1 LREKLTFA
9 NVMSS
14 VAVFLALGGTALAVK
29 ANSVGSRQIIDD
41 SIKGRDVA
49 DGRLKGRD
57 LKSGA
62 IGAREVDEAAFDL
75 EPFVK
80 MDSTSFGCDPGSTTF
95 VNCGSITLGTQEPSR
110 VLLVAGG
117 GQSGLSNSEGTCKFR
132 INNGAELL
140 ASAPPSFGDP
150 DERQLLVNNGIAL
163 TAVSDVIPPGVNN
176 FKLVCNETGGD
187 VAFSTTFSALAIG
200 GTAD

>member
-29 ANSVGSRQIIDD
+29 ANSVGSRQIKDG

-49 DGRLKGRD
+49 DGKLKGKG
-57 LKSGA
+57 LKTA
-62 IGAREVDEAAFDL
+62 TIGAREIDESAFDL

-80 MDSTSFGCDPGSTTF
+80 MDSTNFGCDPGSTSF
-95 VNCGSITLGTQEPSR
+95 VNCGSITLGTQEPSQ

-117 GQSGLSNSEGTCKFR
+117 GQSGPINSEGTCKFR
-132 INNGAELL
+132 INNGTDLL

-150 DERQLLVNNGIAL
+150 SARPLLANNGVAL
-163 TAVSDVIPPGVNN
+163 TAISDVIAPGVNN

-187 VAFSTTFSALAIG
+187 VTFSTTFSALAIG